1 MNVGCFIREN
11 EEKNHCSQKFYSIP
25 FGVCY
30 NVTCQKTK
38 SFAGMKTGK
47 AGFPITALLKMEV
60 KKMIIKKMSALI
72 LAGVLTCTTPAMVFA
87 DATTDAVVDQAVEIL
102 EQSGVGDVLSDPD
115 RVVDIIISAKD
126 AIGQADVS
134 DEEIASAINTAASAA
149 GITLSESETNTLVSL
164 YNKFKNIDINEEGL
178 RSSVNKVYDK
188 LESLGITKED
198 VKGVFGKLVDLV
210 KSIFN

>member
-1 MNVGCFIREN
+1 
-11 EEKNHCSQKFYSIP
+11 
-25 FGVCY
+25 
-30 NVTCQKTK
+30 
-38 SFAGMKTGK
+38 
-47 AGFPITALLKMEV
+47 
-60 KKMIIKKMSALI
+60 MIIKKMSALI
-72 LAGVLTCTTPAMVFA
+72 LACVLTCTTPAMVFA

-102 EQSGVGDVLSDPD
+102 EQSGVDDVLSDPD

-134 DEEIASAINTAASAA
+134 DEEIASALNTAASAA
-149 GITLSESETNTLVSL
+149 GLTLSESETNTLVSL

-210 KSIFN
+210 KSIFD